1 MTKEKVKMSTGRK
14 VLIGLIVVFVV
25 LALAVYVG
33 GIFFFKTHFLP
44 GSKINGVDCSFKT
57 EKQTQEYMREK
68 VSVYTLAIN
77 ERDEGREKLEAE
89 EIGLTYEPDDSIG
102 EILKKQNT
110 AAWVLSLP
118 KGKSYQW
125 ILVSPMTRR
134 SFRRY

>member
-57 EKQTQEYMREK
+57 EKQTQEYMREE

-89 EIGLTYEPDDSIG
+89 EIGLTYESDDSIG
-102 EILKKQNT
+102 KVLKKT
-110 AAWVLSLP
+110 EHRCL
-118 KGKSYQW
+118 G
-125 ILVSPMTRR
+125 LVFTQG
-134 SFRRY
+134 